1 MAEHIPGRLGPREG
15 AASLAPKTNG
25 SETQASGMPMPGTF
39 MSKARVSKI
48 ADGMSPRLV
57 VIQKLRES
65 IKQIEQR
72 PVSFSP
78 PPRDTGRAHPVCAP
92 SQKGVFHHRNEEGWG
107 SPRLLRDGAYAPP
120 QNENEVENGTTNSN
134 RMLRSGPGG
143 DPGPRLEA
151 WPPHQPVAKTQSKS
165 QNIGRHQRA
174 SPVSTP
180 LSWRLGVPEI
190 DQALPW
196 AGLKPSGVHEIKP
209 AHYRD
214 TPVARVFALALIVR
228 YLANGPRAPLL
239 CCLTERSV
247 REFGFFYGPG
257 LLSLGLDP
265 ELLILVRA
273 AKTQDLFWAMEEG
286 LKAGT
291 LSAVLADVDTIPF
304 TAARRLALAAE
315 SRATPC
321 LILSNQK
328 APGIGPALTRWKI
341 SAEQSASHPFD
352 PQAPGTPRWRIT
364 LERCRHGPSGLSW
377 NVEWS
382 YDTHRFCLAASL
394 ADRTIET
401 DRQGQ
406 PGVARPSR
414 TTSGK

>member
-1 MAEHIPGRLGPREG
+1 MAEHIPGRLGPRES
-15 AASLAPKTNG
+15 AASLAPKING
-25 SETQASGMPMPGTF
+25 SETQASGMPMPETFMSKTF

-78 PPRDTGRAHPVCAP
+78 PPRDTGWAHSVCAP
-92 SQKGVFHHRNEEGWG
+92 SQKGVFHHGNEEGWG
-107 SPRLLRDGAYAPP
+107 SPSLDARA
-120 QNENEVENGTTNSN
+120 
-134 RMLRSGPGG
+134 
-143 DPGPRLEA
+143 
-151 WPPHQPVAKTQSKS
+151 PHQPLAKTQSDS

-174 SPVSTP
+174 NPVSTS

-196 AGLKPSGVHEIKP
+196 AGLKPSGLHEIKP

-214 TPVARVFALALIVR
+214 TPVARAFALALMVR
-228 YLANGPRAPLL
+228 YLASGTRAPFLY
-239 CCLTERSV
+239 CLTESSA

-265 ELLILVRA
+265 ALLILVRA

-321 LILSNQK
+321 LILSNQE

-341 SAEQSASHPFD
+341 SAEQSASDPFD

-382 YDTHRFCLAASL
+382 YDTHRFRLAAPL
-394 ADRTIET
+394 ADRTVGTE
-401 DRQGQ
+401 RQGQ
-406 PGVARPSR
+406 GRSSA
-414 TTSGK
+414 TSG